1 MPGLVDLTNKKILVV
16 EDDDMNFIYLAQI
29 FKIMKGNIS
38 RAKNG
43 NSALQLARNE
53 NFDIILMDLKLPDIN
68 GIEVTHQ
75 IRQFDPHTP
84 IIAQTAS
91 RTPEETDGALDAGC
105 NEILV
110 KPYTLND
117 FSEVISKYL
126 R

>member
-1 MPGLVDLTNKKILVV
+1 MAGLADLSNKKILVV
-16 EDDDMNFIYLAQI
+16 EDDDMNFVYLTQI
-29 FKIMKGNIS
+29 FKIMKGNIT

-43 NSALQLARNE
+43 KSAIQLAQKE

-75 IRQFDPHTP
+75 IRQFDPHVP

-91 RTPEETDGALDAGC
+91 RTPDETDDALDAGC

-117 FSEVISKYL
+117 FSEIISKYV